1 MQLEKQGNGLLEVEQ
16 STEPSPEK
24 YEKQPESELS
34 EIWPLKEP
42 SPVQPE
48 RSGNEI

>member
-24 YEKQPESELS
+24 YEKQGSELS
-34 EIWPLKEP
+34 EIW
-42 SPVQPE
+42 PVQPE